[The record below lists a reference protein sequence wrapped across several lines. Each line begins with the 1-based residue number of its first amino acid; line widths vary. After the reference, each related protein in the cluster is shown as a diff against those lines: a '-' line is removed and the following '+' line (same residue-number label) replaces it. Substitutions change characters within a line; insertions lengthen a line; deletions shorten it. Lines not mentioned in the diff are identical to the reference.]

1 MSTEFSGA
9 LDQRV
14 TLQIPV
20 DAPDGGGGAVRNWQD
35 LQDLWAH
42 IVPQSQDER
51 RYAGHVATR
60 NRYDIFVRRDGDI
73 PLVARLLWEKRR
85 LTILAV
91 EDDPARPDRLR
102 ITAEQERE
110 P

>member
-9 LDQRV
+9 LSQRI
-14 TLQIPV
+14 TLQMPV
-20 DAPDGGGGAVRNWQD
+20 DAPDGGGGAARTWQTISEI
-35 LQDLWAH
+35 WAH
-42 IVPQSQDER
+42 IVPQAQDER

-60 NRYDIFVRRDGDI
+60 NRYEVFVRRDGNV
-73 PLVARLLWEKRR
+73 PLVARLLWGNRR

-91 EDDPARPDRLR
+91 DTDPVCSDRLH
-102 ITAEQERE
+102 IIAEQERE